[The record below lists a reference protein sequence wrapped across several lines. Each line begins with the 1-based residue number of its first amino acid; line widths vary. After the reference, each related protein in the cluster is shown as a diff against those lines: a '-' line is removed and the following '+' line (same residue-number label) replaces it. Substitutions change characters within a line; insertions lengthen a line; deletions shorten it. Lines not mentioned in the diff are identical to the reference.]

1 ETALSIA
8 SAGVED
14 VEVALGGGD
23 LGITP
28 FANNH
33 VLPPQEQS
41 HEMLTIR
48 VGSKSRMAK
57 TETSDLSTQGI
68 QSASQQARAL
78 IEHLPESNQPMS
90 FPAPQAYWPVES
102 YDPEIE
108 ATAGLDRMSAVGRAI
123 ILAHK
128 QGLSASGSM

>member
-1 ETALSIA
+1 EEAFRILETALSIA

-23 LGITP
+23 LGLTP

-41 HEMLTIR
+41 HEILTIR

-57 TETSDLSTQGI
+57 TESSDLSTTGI
-68 QSASQQARAL
+68 QAASQQARTL
-78 IEHLPESNQPMS
+78 VEHLPESNQPLS
-90 FPAPQAYWPVES
+90 FPAPQAYWPVDG

-108 ATAGLDRMSAVGRAI
+108 AMNGLDRMA
-123 ILAHK
+123 
-128 QGLSASGSM
+128 